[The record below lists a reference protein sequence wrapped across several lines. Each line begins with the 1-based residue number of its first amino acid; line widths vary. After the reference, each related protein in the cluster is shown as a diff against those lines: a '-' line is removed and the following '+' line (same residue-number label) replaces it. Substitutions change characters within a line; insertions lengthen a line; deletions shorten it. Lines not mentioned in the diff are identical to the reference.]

1 MSRSSLS
8 PIAMLAIAMSCA
20 APVAH
25 AAVIAS
31 NTAGTTGSSP
41 YTDSARG
48 FGQSVTTSSSGPW
61 NTISFNFSLAADQSP
76 AAWGTLYLLSS
87 PYAGTV
93 AALSSATPGYV
104 ADTSTITGGAWD
116 FDDAV
121 TLQADT
127 QYFFY
132 TASGGV
138 PLSILFSLG
147 NPYPG
152 GILYEAIGANFGP
165 LTGVDF
171 AFSLQGNQ
179 VTATPEPASAL
190 LLAPALLALLRTR
203 RRPA

>member
-1 MSRSSLS
+1 MHHSSLP

-20 APVAH
+20 APAAH
-25 AAVIAS
+25 AAVIVS
-31 NTAGTTGSSP
+31 NTVGTVGSLP
-41 YTDSARG
+41 GTDSTYG

-61 NTISFNFSLAADQSP
+61 NTISFNFLNAATKAP
-76 AAWGTLYLLSS
+76 AAWGTLHLLSS

-93 AALSSATPGYV
+93 AALSSSTPGYV
-104 ADTSTITGGAWD
+104 ADTSTIIGGAWD

-132 TASGGV
+132 TAAGGIPV
-138 PLSILFSLG
+138 SLLFSLD
-147 NPYPG
+147 NPNPG
-152 GILYEAIGANFGP
+152 GVLYEAHGGNFGP
-165 LTGVDF
+165 LAGLDF
-171 AFSLQGNQ
+171 AFSLQGHQ

-190 LLAPALLALLRTR
+190 LLAPALVALLRTR